1 MVTTTECA
9 ISLVVAAGGAA
20 NRWSASCRS
29 PHGSAP
35 VAVTAI
41 VKKGGPRSPGKS
53 ADLSAGLARRRECQ
67 AQTALAPF
75 ASLFSSFNSL
85 SVLIFDFT
93 IPAGGQGQSN
103 LEVVIEPADFHSVI
117 KVMAATDRDAALKAM
132 AEEMRD
138 QLCGGSK

>member
-1 MVTTTECA
+1 MNNPRRKRKIT
-9 ISLVVAAGGAA
+9 GAFLTNTIVRRKGDTAKRWYSQTDQVHLQA
-20 NRWSASCRS
+20 N
-29 PHGSAP
+29 G
-35 VAVTAI
+35 
-41 VKKGGPRSPGKS
+41 
-53 ADLSAGLARRRECQ
+53 
-67 AQTALAPF
+67 
-75 ASLFSSFNSL
+75 
-85 SVLIFDFT
+85 VLIFDFT